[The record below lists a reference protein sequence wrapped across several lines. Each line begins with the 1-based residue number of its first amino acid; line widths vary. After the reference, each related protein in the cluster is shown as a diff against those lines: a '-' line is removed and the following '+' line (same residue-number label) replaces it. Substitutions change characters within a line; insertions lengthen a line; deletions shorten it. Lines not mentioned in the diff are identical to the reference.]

1 MTLYR
6 FIVLITFDY
15 RPQMRYP
22 MKFFTKF
29 LLFFLVSIQLLNAQ
43 QNISSA
49 RIEFVFVSKN
59 VDGTIEGFQSSSVII
74 PEDLASSKFE
84 GSVEVSTLKTG
95 NFLRD
100 WNLKSGRYFD
110 EETYP
115 RITFESSEVIAIESG
130 FKVIGTITIKGIS
143 KKLVWIF
150 KQDGNTLIGA
160 ATLFSSDFNIN
171 IKKGREDNKVE
182 INLILELS

>member
-1 MTLYR
+1 
-6 FIVLITFDY
+6 
-15 RPQMRYP
+15 

-49 RIEFVFVSKN
+49 RIEFVFVSKD
-59 VDGTIEGFQSSSVII
+59 VDGTVEGFQSSSEII
-74 PEDLASSKFE
+74 PEDLTSSKFE
-84 GSVEVSTLKTG
+84 GSVAVGTIKTG

-115 RITFESSEVIAIESG
+115 VITFKSSEVSVIEDG
-130 FKVIGTITIKGIS
+130 LKVIGTITIKGIS
-143 KKLVWIF
+143 KKLTWF
-150 KQDGNTLIGA
+150 FERDGNTLRGA

-182 INLILELS
+182 INLILELG

>member
-1 MTLYR
+1 
-6 FIVLITFDY
+6 
-15 RPQMRYP
+15 
-22 MKFFTKF
+22 MKFFSKF
-29 LLFFLVSIQLLNAQ
+29 LLFFLLSIQLLNAQ
-43 QNISSA
+43 QSISSA
-49 RIEFVFVSKN
+49 RIEFVFVSKG
-59 VDGTIEGFQSSSVII
+59 VDGTIEGFQSSSEVIL
-74 PEDLASSKFE
+74 EELTSSRFE

-100 WNLKSGRYFD
+100 WNLKSGKYFD

-115 RITFESSEVIAIESG
+115 RITFKSSEVSAIETG

-143 KKLVWIF
+143 KKLVWF
-150 KQDGNTLIGA
+150 FEKDGNTLRGA

-182 INLILELS
+182 INLILELGKNP

>member
-1 MTLYR
+1 
-6 FIVLITFDY
+6 
-15 RPQMRYP
+15 

-43 QNISSA
+43 QSISSA
-49 RIEFVFVSKN
+49 RIEFVFVSKD
-59 VDGTIEGFQSSSVII
+59 VDGTIEGFQSSSEVIQ
-74 PEDLASSKFE
+74 EELNSSKFE

-115 RITFESSEVIAIESG
+115 VITFKSSEVSTTENG
-130 FKVIGTITIKGIS
+130 LKVIGTITIKGIS
-143 KKLVWIF
+143 KKLTWF
-150 KQDGNTLIGA
+150 FEEDGNTLRGT

-182 INLILELS
+182 INVILELG